1 MNENP
6 FFQNDRGKVPNIAKT
21 IKGLSMMY
29 TYLLDTPLVMSSSGP
44 REKPLLTMEAPY
56 FQGEPVKFMRK
67 FKDAKASNKD
77 FCFFIVAN
85 SFKTAF
91 TSHAMVGWWKRDT
104 LILFDP
110 NGDFYTPDPESV
122 YNGYGYFLAPKKPNI
137 KNPLYNTLLSYF
149 DLPVMKVY
157 NGAPIP
163 CPVGVEGTCIYRAF
177 MYMLSI
183 SKSNDPNKVIKYTSK
198 MAKTNIKQVKEIAN
212 SGLIYY
218 DFQVNVFLEDGN
230 NLLKNITMNNIN
242 GNFYI

>member
-1 MNENP
+1 
-6 FFQNDRGKVPNIAKT
+6 
-21 IKGLSMMY
+21 
-29 TYLLDTPLVMSSSGP
+29 
-44 REKPLLTMEAPY
+44 
-56 FQGEPVKFMRK
+56 
-67 FKDAKASNKD
+67 
-77 FCFFIVAN
+77 
-85 SFKTAF
+85 
-91 TSHAMVGWWKRDT
+91 
-104 LILFDP
+104 
-110 NGDFYTPDPESV
+110 
-122 YNGYGYFLAPKKPNI
+122 
-137 KNPLYNTLLSYF
+137 
-149 DLPVMKVY
+149 MKVY